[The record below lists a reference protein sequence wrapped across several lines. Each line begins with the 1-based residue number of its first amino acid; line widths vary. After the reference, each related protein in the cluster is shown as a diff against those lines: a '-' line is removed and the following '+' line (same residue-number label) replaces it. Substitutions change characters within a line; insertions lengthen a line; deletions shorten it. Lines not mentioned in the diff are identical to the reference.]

1 MDGKTLVLLLASL
14 VPGLIIRFYLAPYT
28 CGSDIPQFAGFADS
42 FLRHGLEFFRYS
54 DGARWSE
61 EGWPYGWP
69 YVYGPAFIILLGLV
83 RLLAPSP
90 VKHFWRGNAYY
101 VYAPV
106 DWIVALKSVYIL
118 FDVLAAY
125 AVYCLVYR
133 ATGRRGLAWASSLLY
148 FYNPMT
154 IYISSIYGMFDQIP
168 FFFTIA
174 GLYHVVYGGGGR
186 NTWLGPLL
194 LGLGIAFKPTMIYPV
209 AFIALYLLLR
219 HHFLKGIAYSAPII
233 LVPIIIFLPFI
244 TAAPDGLWIY
254 LKAVRQVTSPTYT
267 SPVVYTFNGITSLAF
282 YAHEHTGFDFRQVT
296 VYWPLFFAPLILLVL
311 LGFLEK
317 RDPIVYSSLAYIAY
331 TATYWRV
338 NFQYLVPTLGFTL
351 IVLAVTHRRSTGL
364 LALLVY
370 FLIALWPV
378 MFPVSWW
385 ARVHI
390 EEPGRTVIGLLDT
403 LSLMVFE
410 QVYYVYYSIAL
421 TTIQILLVV
430 HEAGKEAVTATAR
443 LVNRAISL
451 SWLRLLT
458 R

>member
-1 MDGKTLVLLLASL
+1 MNKKTILLLLASL

-28 CGSDIPQFAGFADS
+28 CGSDIPQFAGFADT

-54 DGARWSE
+54 DGAYWSE

-69 YVYGPAFIILLGLV
+69 YVYGPAFIILLGVV

-90 VKHFWRGNAYY
+90 VKHYWRGSTYY
-101 VYAPV
+101 VYAPA

-118 FDVLAAY
+118 FDVLGAY
-125 AVYCLVYR
+125 AVYYLVYR
-133 ATGRRGLAWASSLLY
+133 ATGRRWLAWASSLFY

-168 FFFTIA
+168 FFFTLA
-174 GLYHVVYGGGGR
+174 GLYHIMYGGR
-186 NTWLGPLL
+186 EKSVWLGSVL

-209 AFIALYLLLR
+209 AIIALYLLLKHR
-219 HHFLKGIAYSAPII
+219 LVKGIAYSAPIV
-233 LVPIIIFLPFI
+233 LVPLLIFLPFI
-244 TAAPDGLWIY
+244 IAAPDGLWIY
-254 LKAVRQVTSPTYT
+254 LKAVREVTSPTYA

-282 YAHEHTGFDFRQVT
+282 YAHEHAGFGFKQVT
-296 VYWPLFFAPLILLVL
+296 MYWPLMFAPLILIVL
-311 LGFLEK
+311 LGFLER

-338 NFQYLVPTLGFTL
+338 NFQYLVPTLGFAL
-351 IVLAVTHRRSTGL
+351 IVLAVTHRRPTSI

-370 FLIALWPV
+370 FLIALWPI

-385 ARVHI
+385 AHVHI
-390 EEPGRTVIGLLDT
+390 EEPNQAIMDLLDT

-421 TTIQILLVV
+421 TTAQILLIL
-430 HEAGKEAVTATAR
+430 HEAGDEAATTASRLMNQAR
-443 LVNRAISL
+443 SL
-451 SWLRLLT
+451 LWRMLPGR
-458 R
+458 